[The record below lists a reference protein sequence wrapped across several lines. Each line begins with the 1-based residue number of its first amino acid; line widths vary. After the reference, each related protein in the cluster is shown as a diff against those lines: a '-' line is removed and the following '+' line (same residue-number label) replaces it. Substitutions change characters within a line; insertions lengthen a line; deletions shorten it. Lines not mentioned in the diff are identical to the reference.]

1 MKRSTTLLGYLA
13 IAFVLI
19 LGCEPGTVDG
29 TSTDAEFALVFPIEG
44 GYVAGMR
51 ADTNTQVSAFM
62 GIPFAAPPVGDLR
75 WKPPQPV
82 VPWEGTTYEAVIPGP
97 TCMQAPYPEGSVYW
111 RPAEETSED
120 CLYLNVWTP
129 ANSADETL
137 PVMVWIHGGAL
148 TRGSGSLDVYDGTN
162 LAATQDVVVVTVN
175 YRLNVF
181 GYFSHPALSAESEN
195 GASGNYGV
203 LDQVAALQWVQNNIG
218 SFGGDPGN
226 VTIFGESAGS
236 WSVNTLVASPLADGL
251 FHKAI
256 GQSGGAF
263 RPLPR
268 LSQDLTGIPSGE
280 SAGRELAASL
290 GIAENDTTLA
300 ELRSLPATQLMEAA
314 FEPGRFRTAVVIDGY
329 SITDDVFATFERQEQ
344 AAVPTML
351 GSTADELT
359 SFLGAADPP
368 ASDFEAGARAR
379 YGERADAFLALY
391 PTDGDSAWRATVDSG
406 SDTTFAC
413 QMRTWARYNAGLGQG
428 TYLYSFSHAPPH
440 PDKERLGA
448 FHAAEIAYAFDN
460 LDATG
465 YEVDDVDRQ
474 LAKTMSSYWAS
485 FARTGVPTADGAPEW
500 PAYDAETGAYLDL
513 GSEITSGSNLR
524 GAQCDFHD
532 ESDAMLRASLGGGTP
547 N

>member
-1 MKRSTTLLGYLA
+1 MKRRTALAVGLAAGALLTS
-13 IAFVLI
+13 
-19 LGCEPGTVDG
+19 GCESGTVDG
-29 TSTDAEFALVFPIEG
+29 TRTDAEFGLVFPIEG

-51 ADTNTQVSAFM
+51 ANTNTQVSAFM
-62 GIPFAAPPVGDLR
+62 GIPYAAPPVGELR
-75 WKPPQPV
+75 WRPPQPV

-97 TCMQAPYPEGSVYW
+97 ACMQAPYPEGSVYW
-111 RPAEETSED
+111 RPPEETNED

-129 ANSADETL
+129 ASSADETL

-148 TRGSGSLDVYDGTN
+148 TRGSGAIDIYDGTN
-162 LAATQDVVVVTVN
+162 LAARQDVVVVTVN

-181 GYFSHPALSAESEN
+181 GYFAHPALTSESEN
-195 GASGNYGV
+195 RASGNYGV
-203 LDQVAALQWVQNNIG
+203 LDQIAALQWVQNNIG
-218 SFGGDPGN
+218 AFGGDADN

-236 WSVNTLVASPLADGL
+236 WSVNTLVASPLAEGL
-251 FHKAI
+251 FHRAI

-268 LSQDLTGIPSGE
+268 LRQDLTGIPSGE
-280 SAGRELAASL
+280 AAGREFAASL
-290 GIAENDTTLA
+290 GVAENDTTLN
-300 ELRSLPATQLMEAA
+300 ELRSLPARTLMEAA
-314 FEPGRFRTAVVIDGY
+314 FEPGRFRTAVVVDGY
-329 SITDDVFATFERQEQ
+329 SIPDDVNAIFEREEQ

-368 ASDFEAGARAR
+368 ASDFEAEARSR
-379 YGERADAFLALY
+379 YGDRADAFLALY

-413 QMRTWARYNAGLGQG
+413 QMRTWARYNAERGVD

-440 PDKERLGA
+440 PDRDRLGA

-465 YEVDDVDRQ
+465 YEVSEVDRK
-474 LAKTMSSYWAS
+474 LAETMSAYWAS
-485 FARTGVPTADGAPEW
+485 FARTGEPSVEGAPEW
-500 PAYDAETGAYLDL
+500 PAYDVESESYLDL
-513 GSEITSGSNLR
+513 GAEITTGSKLR
-524 GAQCDFHD
+524 EAQCDFHD
-532 ESDAMLRASLGGGTP
+532 ESDALLRASLEGETP